1 VEALQNRRM
10 KKTAA
15 AATALFAAALHAQDA
30 APTIE
35 SPPAGGTPSLRAV
48 TVSTPRGATV
58 PFDLPGSVD
67 LVDRQQLRDG
77 KLQVN
82 LSESLGGV
90 PGLQVQNRQNYAQDL
105 QISIR
110 GFGARSTFG
119 LRGVRLYVDGIPATL
134 PDGQGQST
142 NIDLGSADR
151 VEVLRGPFSA
161 LYGNSSGGV
170 IQVFTEDG
178 EAPPRLGFSAAGG
191 SFGSTR
197 LGAKAS
203 GASGGIDYLLSASR
217 FRTDGYRDHSAATRD
232 IANGKLGVQLDDGS
246 RLTLIANSVRI
257 DAQDPLGL
265 TQAQLHADPR
275 AAPLATQYDTRK
287 TVDQTQVG
295 LLYERRVDAD
305 QDLRLMLYG
314 GDRRTTQ
321 FQSIPPSAQVSAL
334 SAGGVIDLQRRYAG
348 FDARWTVRTAL
359 AGRPFELST
368 GLAYDTLHEQRRGYE
383 NFVGTGSTQRVG
395 VQGALRRD
403 ERNEVGNVDPY
414 LQTRWD
420 FAERWS
426 LEAGLRQ
433 STVRFDSDDRYQRG
447 INGDDSGD
455 ARYRQLLPAAALRFA
470 ATRDL
475 NLYVSAGRGFETP
488 TLNELSYRPANVG
501 GLNFALQP
509 SVNRS
514 LEVGAKARV
523 AEGLL
528 TAAVFQTR
536 TDDEIVTATNSG
548 GRATFQNAGRTQ
560 RDGVE
565 LSWLHETTSHW
576 RTQLAY
582 TWLDARYRD
591 GFCSPA
597 PCAAGNAV
605 APDNR
610 IPGIAKQSFF
620 AAFGYAPPLG
630 WRAGAELRALSRIEA
645 NDANTARAPGYVVA
659 ALQAGYVQR
668 WAGWE
673 WNAFARV
680 DNLFDRQ
687 TVGSVIVNESNG
699 RFFEPAPGRNWTV
712 GAGATYV
719 F

>member
-1 VEALQNRRM
+1 M
-10 KKTAA
+10 
-15 AATALFAAALHAQDA
+15 
-30 APTIE
+30 
-35 SPPAGGTPSLRAV
+35 
-48 TVSTPRGATV
+48 
-58 PFDLPGSVD
+58 
-67 LVDRQQLRDG
+67 
-77 KLQVN
+77 
-82 LSESLGGV
+82 
-90 PGLQVQNRQNYAQDL
+90 
-105 QISIR
+105 
-110 GFGARSTFG
+110 
-119 LRGVRLYVDGIPATL
+119 
-134 PDGQGQST
+134 
-142 NIDLGSADR
+142 
-151 VEVLRGPFSA
+151 
-161 LYGNSSGGV
+161 
-170 IQVFTEDG
+170 
-178 EAPPRLGFSAAGG
+178 
-191 SFGSTR
+191 
-197 LGAKAS
+197 
-203 GASGGIDYLLSASR
+203 LSASR

-265 TQAQLHADPR
+265 TQAQLDSNPR

-295 LLYERRVDAD
+295 LRYERRIDAD

-321 FQSIPPSAQVSAL
+321 FQSIPPSAPPQASVL
-334 SAGGVIDLQRRYAG
+334 GAGGVIDLQRRYAG

-359 AGRPFELST
+359 AGRPLEVST
-368 GLAYDTLHEQRRGYE
+368 GLAYDTLREQRRGYE
-383 NFVGTGSTQRVG
+383 NFVGTGTTQRLG

-403 ERNEVGNVDPY
+403 ERNQVGNVDPY
-414 LQTRWD
+414 MQTRWD

-455 ARYRQLLPAAALRFA
+455 ARYRKLLPAAALRFA

-488 TLNELSYRPANVG
+488 TFNELSYRPGNVS

-523 AEGLL
+523 ADGLL

-565 LSWLHETTSHW
+565 LAWLHETRSHW

-591 GFCSPA
+591 GFCSPS
-597 PCAAGNAV
+597 PCTGGNAV

-620 AAFGYAPPLG
+620 ASFGYAPPLG
-630 WRAGAELRALSRIEA
+630 WRAGAELRALSRIQA
-645 NDANTARAPGYVVA
+645 NDTNTASAPGYVVA

-680 DNLFDRQ
+680 DNLFDRR

-699 RFFEPAPGRNWTV
+699 RYFEPAPGRNWTV

>member
-1 VEALQNRRM
+1 MR
-10 KKTAA
+10 KTTAA
-15 AATALFAAALHAQDA
+15 TVTALFATTLYAQEAAGDA
-30 APTIE
+30 
-35 SPPAGGTPSLRAV
+35 PSLRTV
-48 TVSTPRGATV
+48 TVSTPRGAAV

-142 NIDLGSADR
+142 NIDIGSADR

-178 EAPPRLGFSAAGG
+178 EAPPRLGFSVAGG

-197 LGAKAS
+197 FGAKAS
-203 GASGGIDYLLSASR
+203 GASGNIDYVLSASR

-265 TQAQLHADPR
+265 TQAQLDSNPR

-295 LLYERRVDAD
+295 LRYERRIDAD

-321 FQSIPPSAQVSAL
+321 FQSIPPSAPPQASVL
-334 SAGGVIDLQRRYAG
+334 GAGGVIDLQRRYAG

-368 GLAYDTLHEQRRGYE
+368 GLAYDTLREQRRGYE
-383 NFVGTGSTQRVG
+383 NFVGTGTTQRLG

-414 LQTRWD
+414 VQTRWD

-488 TLNELSYRPANVG
+488 TLNELSYRPGNVG

-509 SVNRS
+509 SVNHS

-523 AEGLL
+523 ADGLL

-565 LSWLHETTSHW
+565 LAWLHETRSHW

-591 GFCSPA
+591 GFCSPS
-597 PCAAGNAV
+597 PCTGGNAV

-620 AAFGYAPPLG
+620 ASFGYAPPVG
-630 WRAGAELRALSRIEA
+630 WRAGAELRALSRIQA
-645 NDANTARAPGYVVA
+645 NDANTASAPGYVVA

-680 DNLFDRQ
+680 DNLFDRR

-699 RFFEPAPGRNWTV
+699 RYFEPAPGRNWTV